1 MTKKEAAALMQP
13 GHLLSEE
20 GREQLQKLR
29 DELFLISHISF
40 AATMEEENVAME
52 IRRSMLGEL
61 LESYG
66 LRIDDVLSSMVW
78 VTQHAS
84 DSTQRH

>member
-1 MTKKEAAALMQP
+1 MTKKEVAASMQP

-40 AATMEEENVAME
+40 AATLEEEDVPME
-52 IRRSMLGEL
+52 IRRSMLAEL

-66 LRIDDVLSSMVW
+66 LRIDDVLTSMVW
-78 VTQHAS
+78 SRQHIPN
-84 DSTQRH
+84 STQRH

>member
-1 MTKKEAAALMQP
+1 LDKKQDATSRP
-13 GHLLSEE
+13 IGHLLSEE
-20 GREQLQKLR
+20 AREKLERLR

-78 VTQHAS
+78 SKQHMPTS
-84 DSTQRH
+84 QQRH